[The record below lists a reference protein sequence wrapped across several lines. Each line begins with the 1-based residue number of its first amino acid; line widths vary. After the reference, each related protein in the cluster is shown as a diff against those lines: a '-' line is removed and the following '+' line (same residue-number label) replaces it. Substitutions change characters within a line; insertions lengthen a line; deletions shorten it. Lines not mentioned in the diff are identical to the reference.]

1 MMSRNKKNIL
11 KFSVATLATAAFTY
25 CISREPMNG
34 YHIAGIIVSI
44 IVFLWF
50 CWHVF
55 TDE

>member
-11 KFSVATLATAAFTY
+11 KFSVATLAIAAFTY
-25 CISREPMNG
+25 CISREPKNG

-44 IVFLWF
+44 IVFLWY